1 VPDTRVLVID
11 DDVEIRRKLREEL
24 LKADW
29 IVDDVSDALS
39 GLESI
44 HQARTYGEGYHLII
58 TGAFLPD
65 LDGLLFIRTLRE
77 QYPEVPIM
85 VLTGYGDEELKAQIQ
100 AQPLTVYLAKPLD
113 MDKFN
118 QEIKKLKL
126 EHDTSRPLPAP
137 PMIPPDDNVGAYIY
151 FNIDTASGGAAAYD
165 ALRALSG
172 VYSANAVR
180 GEFNL
185 VLRVAVPSPEALD
198 KLLADA
204 KSVPGATYV
213 SHEHY
218 VPAMLSAANEEF
230 VRHYQTVAAEVN
242 KDYLPGQDTNAYL
255 MIDVDRYQM
264 ERIYISILLT
274 EGVFR
279 CRVIGSGTKLM
290 VLMSHAVRP
299 GVVRHLLRKLAEMDG
314 ILRVREATVIN
325 VAE

>member
-1 VPDTRVLVID
+1 MSGKRVLVID
-11 DDVEIRRKLREEL
+11 EHVETRRKLREEL

-58 TGAFLPD
+58 SAIFLPD

-77 QYPEVPIM
+77 QYPEIPFI
-85 VLTGYGDEELKAQIQ
+85 VLTGYGDEDLKTHVQS
-100 AQPLTVYLAKPLD
+100 QPLTVYLEKPLD
-113 MDKFN
+113 MDRLYAEIGKFDLD
-118 QEIKKLKL
+118 K
-126 EHDTSRPLPAP
+126 DTSRPLPAP
-137 PMIPPDDNVGAYIY
+137 PLTPPDDAVGAYVY

-172 VYSANAVR
+172 VRSANAVR

-185 VLRVAVPSPEALD
+185 VLRVAVPSQDALD
-198 KLLADA
+198 KLIADA
-204 KSVPGATYV
+204 KKVPGATYV
-213 SHEHY
+213 SYELY
-218 VPAMLSAANEEF
+218 VPAMLGASNEEF

-264 ERIYISILLT
+264 ERIYTSILLT
-274 EGVFR
+274 EGVYR
-279 CRVIGSGTKLM
+279 CRVISSGTKLM